1 MKITNIVLCI
11 LFLLFAA
18 VQFNDPDPWIWVA
31 LYTLVAA
38 VCGMAAV
45 GNYRKTLILL
55 GLAVCGIELFN
66 IGPEFLKWI
75 DMGMPNIVDEMKTEA
90 PHIEFAR
97 EFLGLLFCVLVLA
110 WQYYIVSFRLKKE
123 E

>member
-1 MKITNIVLCI
+1 MKIVNIILCA
-11 LFLLFAA
+11 LFLVFAA

-38 VCGMAAV
+38 ICGMAAV
-45 GNYRKTLILL
+45 GNYRKTVILL

-66 IGPEFLKWI
+66 IAPEFINWI
-75 DMGMPNIVDEMKTEA
+75 NMEMPNIATEMKTDA

-97 EFLGLLFCVLVLA
+97 EFLGLLLCVIVLG
-110 WQYYIVSFRLKKE
+110 WQYYVVSIKLKKE
-123 E
+123 

>member
-1 MKITNIVLCI
+1 MKITNIILSV
-11 LFLLFAA
+11 LFLIFAA

-31 LYTLVAA
+31 LYTLVA
-38 VCGMAAV
+38 VICGMAAV

-66 IGPEFLKWI
+66 IGPEFIKWVN
-75 DMGMPNIVDEMKTEA
+75 MGMPNIADEMQADA

-97 EFLGLLFCVLVLA
+97 EFLGLLLCVLVLG
-110 WQYYIVSFRLKKE
+110 WQYYVVSFRLKKNK
-123 E
+123 